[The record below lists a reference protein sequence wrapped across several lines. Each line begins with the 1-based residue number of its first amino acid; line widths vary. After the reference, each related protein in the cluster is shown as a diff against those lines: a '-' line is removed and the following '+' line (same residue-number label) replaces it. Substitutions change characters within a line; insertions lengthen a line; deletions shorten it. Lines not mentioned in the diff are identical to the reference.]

1 MPADGQQ
8 QFQQLTGINI
18 DTDVDRLVTAVVPG
32 SADTGGPL
40 MVARGRF
47 DAVKIEALM
56 REHGAEVETY
66 NGRRVFIGH
75 DKNGAMAVTFIEPGL
90 AALGSAALV
99 HAAIDLKSGGDNI
112 LGNTDLMS
120 RVRNTEAG
128 NVWAVGRIDGWGTDI
143 GKGGPSGLASQ
154 VGQMLPGLK
163 WITASAQV
171 DTGVRG
177 QLRAETQDE
186 QSAVSLRD
194 MIGGVLAFARLQT
207 ASRPEFQ
214 SLMQSVTLANSGNSV
229 VISFDLPSQAFD
241 DLGALLQK
249 AHSSVPSRAR

>member
-1 MPADGQQ
+1 
-8 QFQQLTGINI
+8 
-18 DTDVDRLVTAVVPG
+18 
-32 SADTGGPL
+32 
-40 MVARGRF
+40 
-47 DAVKIEALM
+47 
-56 REHGAEVETY
+56 
-66 NGRRVFIGH
+66 
-75 DKNGAMAVTFIEPGL
+75 GAMAVAFIEPGL
-90 AALGSAALV
+90 AALGWVTLV
-99 HAAIDLKSGGDNI
+99 HTALALKSGANNV
-112 LGNTDLMS
+112 LGNADLMS

-186 QSAVSLRD
+186 QSAVSLGD

-207 ASRPEFQ
+207 ASRPE
-214 SLMQSVTLANSGNSV
+214 
-229 VISFDLPSQAFD
+229 
-241 DLGALLQK
+241 
-249 AHSSVPSRAR
+249 